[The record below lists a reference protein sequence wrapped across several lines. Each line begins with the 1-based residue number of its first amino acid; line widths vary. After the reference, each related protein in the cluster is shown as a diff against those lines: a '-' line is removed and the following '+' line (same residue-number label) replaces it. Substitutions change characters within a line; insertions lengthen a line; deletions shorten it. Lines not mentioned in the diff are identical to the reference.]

1 MRFIHGY
8 ARLGDFRTG
17 GSWLAKE
24 SWRGA
29 SLCERGIFD
38 KTRLLKDTPE
48 KGFAAQIQV
57 TVAVALL
64 VDSAAIN
71 NSVAVG
77 VLSMLLTGRV
87 GDKVVDGKVRNRL
100 ASIKRGVSKFAN
112 RQQEAYSPGSV
123 QQRLESAFFLP
134 PATSYPEILT
144 HVQHAKAGSSAPLG
158 KAMPNSIY
166 SYLVRVRFSYP
177 FHHPVQK

>member
-1 MRFIHGY
+1 MRFIYGY

-29 SLCERGIFD
+29 SLCEREIFK
-38 KTRLLKDTPE
+38 KTRLLKDAPE
-48 KGFAAQIQV
+48 QGFAKQIQV
-57 TVAVALL
+57 TVAVALM
-64 VDSAAIN
+64 VDLAAIN
-71 NSVAVG
+71 NVVAVE

-87 GDKVVDGKVRNRL
+87 GDKVVDKKVRNRL
-100 ASIKRGVSKFAN
+100 GCIKKGVSKFAN
-112 RQQEAYSPGSV
+112 KRQEVYSPRSV

-144 HVQHAKAGSSAPLG
+144 HAQQAKADSSATVG
-158 KAMPNSIY
+158 KAICLT
-166 SYLVRVRFSYP
+166 SYTRTKYEFDY
-177 FHHPVQK
+177 